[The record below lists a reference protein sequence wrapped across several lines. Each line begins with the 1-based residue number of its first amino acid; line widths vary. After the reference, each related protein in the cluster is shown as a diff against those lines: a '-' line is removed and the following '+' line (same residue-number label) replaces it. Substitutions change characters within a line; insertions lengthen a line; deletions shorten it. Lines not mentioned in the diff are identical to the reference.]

1 MWSVVAN
8 VRSGN
13 ATVTP
18 RARSMSN
25 ACGVVTSWSR
35 CSPMKSCVCP
45 VGSRRTVWRSQ
56 TFWRSVLPMRKPLYQ
71 IGDASRVCVPRRAA
85 SEITG

>member
-35 CSPMKSCVCP
+35 CNPMKSWVCP
-45 VGSRRTVWRSQ
+45 VGSWRTEWRSQ
-56 TFWRSVLPMRKPLYQ
+56 TFCRSVLPMRAPLYQ
-71 IGDASRVCVPRRAA
+71 IGDARYACVPRRAA